1 MPDKLLSTNAL
12 FYIKN
17 NFLKKSGD
25 TFNGTLYFSA
35 SGVNTNY
42 IKQDGDPNSAIQIGS
57 YSKLRA
63 VREISI
69 LQPGNTNTWTHL
81 QFRTSSFPYGGDI
94 GVASEEWVET
104 QKASV
109 QDIES
114 LRGGVI
120 KFIIKK
126 VLGGLGYGR

>member
-12 FYIKN
+12 SYIKD
-17 NFLKKSGD
+17 NFLKNSGG
-25 TFNGTLYFSA
+25 TFSGTLRFSN
-35 SGVNTNY
+35 SGVDTNF
-42 IKQDGDPNSAIQIGS
+42 IQQDGDPNSAIQIAS
-57 YSKLRA
+57 YSRLRA

-94 GVASEEWVET
+94 GVASEEWVNV

-114 LRGGVI
+114 LRGG
-120 KFIIKK
+120 
-126 VLGGLGYGR
+126 

>member
-12 FYIKN
+12 SIIKD
-17 NFLKKSGD
+17 NFLKNSGG
-25 TFNGTLYFSA
+25 TVNGTLRFSN
-35 SGVNTNY
+35 SGVDTNF
-42 IKQDGDPNSAIQIGS
+42 IQQDGDPNSAIQIAS
-57 YSKLRA
+57 YSRLRA

-94 GVASEEWVET
+94 GVASEEWVNNL
-104 QKASV
+104 KASISDV
-109 QDIES
+109 ES

-126 VLGGLGYGR
+126 VLGGLCYAK

>member
-1 MPDKLLSTNAL
+1 MPDKLLSTRAL
-12 FYIKN
+12 PIIKN

-25 TFNGTLYFSA
+25 TFNGTLYFSS

-42 IKQDGDPNSAIQIGS
+42 IKQDGDPNSAILIGS
-57 YSKLRA
+57 YSKLRE

-69 LQPGNTNTWTHL
+69 NQPGNASTWTHL

-94 GVASEEWVET
+94 GIASEEWVNV

-126 VLGGLGYGR
+126 VLGGLCYAK